1 MPLYQQERPTMKV
14 IAALIVA
21 VCVTAAPS
29 ADAATCAEGARGAAC
44 AGPNGAAAVRRP
56 TVGSAVVHPATPYHR
71 PTGAVV
77 TPHAAC
83 AKGVY
88 RAGCVAR

>member
-1 MPLYQQERPTMKV
+1 MKA
-14 IAALIVA
+14 IAALMIAV
-21 VCVTAAPS
+21 VCVTAAPRT
-29 ADAATCAEGARGAAC
+29 DAATCAEGARGAAC

-56 TVGSAVVHPATPYHR
+56 TTGAAVVHPATPYHR

-77 TPHAAC
+77 TPNAAC